1 MKANNN
7 VAKALIEEQEFY
19 ETSLEDSS
27 IIFGNKEAKMRITI
41 LSNPHC
47 NPCARMHERIDK
59 LLDLCSD
66 NICIQ
71 YIFSSFSEQLED
83 SSRYLIYC
91 YDINDIQAS
100 REAFTKWYKGEK
112 TNHEA
117 ITRKYSVQIH
127 NEKVEEELIKHKEWR
142 QRTKLMATP
151 TILVNG
157 FELPAEYEIEDLAM
171 IAETY

>member
-1 MKANNN
+1 M
-7 VAKALIEEQEFY
+7 
-19 ETSLEDSS
+19 
-27 IIFGNKEAKMRITI
+27 
-41 LSNPHC
+41 
-47 NPCARMHERIDK
+47 
-59 LLDLCSD
+59 
-66 NICIQ
+66 
-71 YIFSSFSEQLED
+71 
-83 SSRYLIYC
+83 
-91 YDINDIQAS
+91 NDIQAS
-100 REAFTKWYKGEK
+100 RETFTKWYKGEK